1 MDSIIADDRPLTAN
15 DRWTCAQRAFILP
28 TPDPQEDRDEN
39 AAGGQ
44 HHDIDDSPQEEGQR
58 SERQRRQ
65 DSSREA
71 AERAGIPVTF
81 VSLARTTRLRI
92 TCANRPVRAGSEQSS
107 CRPVLL
113 SRSPRAT
120 TKEAVARQA

>member
-58 SERQRRQ
+58 SERQR
-65 DSSREA
+65 
-71 AERAGIPVTF
+71 AGIPVTF